1 MATRNLR
8 HALCFI
14 WLLLTVPLFAQSGR
28 PVQLGPLNVTVPL
41 GWTVKADATPA
52 RIYSP
57 DSTLADYFAVDFA
70 LPETT
75 NLDVRERHSQI
86 WKNLSGL
93 VKPGTTPQS
102 GVTGAFIWTKGEL
115 VRPGSTK
122 SEIMVL
128 YSAKSGSNYIGV
140 FVDATRPDLAT
151 KNLPALD
158 AMLKS
163 ATPALGSPS
172 DASVAA
178 SPANPG
184 NTSGAGHSQS
194 NATGMAT
201 LDEYVFTLPPTWTG
215 NKYADG
221 LVLMSPTSVTNER
234 CVVTISPMR
243 ASSGGNL
250 LAEADS
256 IFRDV
261 YKAYQPA
268 AMTNRGTQMPASIVH
283 GVSGQGWEYV
293 IIRRGIAPRGSR
305 ESRLGF
311 VFVAKLDSRLAVI
324 SGVSKDPLVST
335 CMGELAHNF
344 WPRFFYSLSFKSWSA
359 PDQTANMRKRLAGV
373 WTSATGT
380 AADQITIAGN
390 GRFANAAA
398 RQQYDLI
405 SSNEALVTTTAAF
418 GNGSYKLNGNA
429 ITLIQ
434 DDRQNQPDRG
444 FIRMEEESKDE
455 GRTWAPIL
463 YLLRVSIVDG
473 QDYEVR
479 YQRTR

>member
-1 MATRNLR
+1 MTSRNRR

-14 WLLLTVPLFAQSGR
+14 WFLLAFPLFAQSGS
-28 PVQLGPLNVTVPL
+28 PVQLGPLKVIVPA

-75 NLDVRERHSQI
+75 NMDVRERHSQI

-102 GVTGAFIWTKGEL
+102 GVTGPFIWTRGEL
-115 VRPGSTK
+115 VRPGSSK
-122 SEIMVL
+122 SEIMAL
-128 YSAKSGSNYIGV
+128 YSAKSGNTYIGV
-140 FVDATRPDLAT
+140 FVDATRPDLAS

-158 AMLKS
+158 AMLKI
-163 ATPALGSPS
+163 ATPALGSS
-172 DASVAA
+172 SNASGAA
-178 SPANPG
+178 SPASPG
-184 NTSGAGHSQS
+184 NTSGPGHSQS

-201 LDEYVFTLPPTWTG
+201 LSEYVFTVPPMWTAT
-215 NKYADG
+215 KYTDG
-221 LVLMSPTSVTNER
+221 LVLMSPASVTNER

-243 ASSGGNL
+243 PSAGGNL
-250 LAEADS
+250 LAEADNV
-256 IFRDV
+256 FRDV
-261 YKAYQPA
+261 YRQYDLRN
-268 AMTNRGTQMPASIVH
+268 MTNRGTQMPNSIVH

-293 IIRRGIAPRGSR
+293 IIRRGVAPRGSP

-344 WPRFFYSLSFKSWSA
+344 WPRFFYSLSFKNWSA
-359 PDQTANMRKRLAGV
+359 PDQTAMMRKRLAGV
-373 WTSATGT
+373 WTSATGV

-418 GNGSYKLNGNA
+418 GNGAYTLNGNA
-429 ITLIQ
+429 ITMVQ
-434 DDRQNQPDRG
+434 DDRQNQPETG

-463 YLLRVSIVDG
+463 YLLRVSIVDS

>member
-1 MATRNLR
+1 MSTRKLCR
-8 HALCFI
+8 GLCFI
-14 WLLLTVPLFAQSGR
+14 WLLFTIPLFAQSGR
-28 PVQLGPLNVTVPL
+28 PVQLGPLNVTVPQ
-41 GWTVKADATPA
+41 GWTIKSDATPV

-57 DSTLADYFAVDFA
+57 DSTLADYFAVDFPA
-70 LPETT
+70 PETT

-102 GVTGAFIWTKGEL
+102 GVTGPFIWTKGEL
-115 VRPGSTK
+115 VRPGSSK

-128 YSAKSGSNYIGV
+128 YSAKSGSNYIAV
-140 FVDATRPDLAT
+140 FVDATRPDLAAT
-151 KNLPALD
+151 NLPALE
-158 AMLKS
+158 AMLKT
-163 ATPALGSPS
+163 ATPASRIPS
-172 DASVAA
+172 DASGAA
-178 SPANPG
+178 SPANSG
-184 NTSGAGHSQS
+184 TSGAGHSQS

-201 LDEYVFTLPPTWTG
+201 LNEYVFTVPPTWTG
-215 NKYADG
+215 TKYTDG

-243 ASSGGNL
+243 PSTGGNL
-250 LAEADS
+250 LAEADNV
-256 IFRDV
+256 FRDV
-261 YKAYQPA
+261 YKQYDLRN
-268 AMTNRGTQMPASIVH
+268 MTNRGTQMPNSIVH

-293 IIRRGIAPRGSR
+293 MIRRGVAPHDSP

-311 VFVAKLDSRLAVI
+311 VFVAKLESRLAVI

-344 WPRFFYSLSFKSWSA
+344 WPRFFYSLSFKNWSA

-418 GNGSYKLNGNA
+418 GNGAYTLQGNA
-429 ITLIQ
+429 ITMIQ

-463 YLLRVSIVDG
+463 YLLRVS
-473 QDYEVR
+473 
-479 YQRTR
+479 

>member
-1 MATRNLR
+1 MTTRKLCQG
-8 HALCFI
+8 LCFTWFLFTI
-14 WLLLTVPLFAQSGR
+14 SLFAQSGR
-28 PVQLGPLNVTVPL
+28 PVQLGPLNVTVPQ
-41 GWTVKADATPA
+41 GWTVKSDATPV

-57 DSTLADYFAVDFA
+57 DSSLADYFAVDFPA
-70 LPETT
+70 PETT

-102 GVTGAFIWTKGEL
+102 GVTGPFIWTKGEL
-115 VRPGSTK
+115 MRPGGSK

-128 YSAKSGSNYIGV
+128 YSAKSGSNYIAV
-140 FVDATRPDLAT
+140 FVDATRPDLAA

-158 AMLKS
+158 TMLKG
-163 ATPALGSPS
+163 ATPAGGLPS
-172 DASVAA
+172 DASGAA

-184 NTSGAGHSQS
+184 NTSGAGHYQS

-201 LDEYVFTLPPTWTG
+201 LNEYAFTVPPTWTAT
-215 NKYADG
+215 KYTDG
-221 LVLMSPTSVTNER
+221 LVLMSPASVTNER

-243 ASSGGNL
+243 PSSGGNL

-256 IFRDV
+256 VFRDV
-261 YKAYQPA
+261 YRQYDLRN
-268 AMTNRGTQMPASIVH
+268 MTTRGSPMPNSIVH

-293 IIRRGIAPRGSR
+293 IIRRGVAPRGSP

-311 VFVAKLDSRLAVI
+311 VFVAKLESRLAVI

-335 CMGELAHNF
+335 CLGELAHNA
-344 WPRFFYSLSFKSWSA
+344 WPRFFYSLSFKNWSA
-359 PDQTANMRKRLAGV
+359 PDQTANVRKRLAGV
-373 WTSATGT
+373 WTSATGV

-418 GNGSYKLNGNA
+418 GNGSYTLQGNA
-429 ITLIQ
+429 ITMIQ
-434 DDRQNQPDRG
+434 DDRQNQPTTG

-463 YLLRVSIVDG
+463 YLLRVSTVDG

>member
-1 MATRNLR
+1 MTPRNLR
-8 HALCFI
+8 HTLCFT
-14 WLLLTVPLFAQSGR
+14 WFLLSALLFAQNGG
-28 PVQLGPLNVTVPL
+28 PMKLGPLNVTVPR
-41 GWTVKADATPA
+41 GWIVKSDATPV

-70 LPETT
+70 APETT
-75 NLDVRERHSQI
+75 NLDVRERHNQI
-86 WKNLSGL
+86 WQNLSGL

-102 GVTGAFIWTKGEL
+102 GVTGHFIWTKGEL

-122 SEIMVL
+122 SEIMAL

-140 FVDATRPDLAT
+140 FVDATRPDLAS

-163 ATPALGSPS
+163 ATPAIGPSS
-172 DASVAA
+172 DASSTA

-184 NTSGAGHSQS
+184 NASGAGHSQS
-194 NATGMAT
+194 NAIGLAT
-201 LDEYVFTLPPTWTG
+201 LNEYIFSVPPGWTPT
-215 NKYADG
+215 KYSDG
-221 LVLMSPTSVTNER
+221 IVLMSPASVTNER

-243 ASSGGNL
+243 RSSGGNL

-256 IFRDV
+256 VFRDV
-261 YKAYQPA
+261 YRQYDLRN
-268 AMTNRGTQMPASIVH
+268 MTNRGTQMPNSIVH

-293 IIRRGIAPRGSR
+293 MIRRGIAPRGSP

-344 WPRFFYSLSFKSWSA
+344 WPRFFYSLGFKDWSA
-359 PDQTANMRKRLAGV
+359 PDQAAAMRKRIAGV
-373 WTSATGT
+373 WMSATGV
-380 AADQITIAGN
+380 AADKITIAGN

-418 GNGSYKLNGNA
+418 GNGSYTLQGNA
-429 ITLIQ
+429 ITMVQ
-434 DDRQNQPDRG
+434 DDRQNQPETG

-455 GRTWAPIL
+455 GRTWAPVL
-463 YLLRVSIVDG
+463 YLLRVSKVDG
-473 QDYEVR
+473 ADYEVR
-479 YQRTR
+479 YLRPR

>member
-1 MATRNLR
+1 
-8 HALCFI
+8 
-14 WLLLTVPLFAQSGR
+14 
-28 PVQLGPLNVTVPL
+28 
-41 GWTVKADATPA
+41 
-52 RIYSP
+52 
-57 DSTLADYFAVDFA
+57 
-70 LPETT
+70 
-75 NLDVRERHSQI
+75 
-86 WKNLSGL
+86 
-93 VKPGTTPQS
+93 
-102 GVTGAFIWTKGEL
+102 
-115 VRPGSTK
+115 
-122 SEIMVL
+122 
-128 YSAKSGSNYIGV
+128 
-140 FVDATRPDLAT
+140 
-151 KNLPALD
+151 
-158 AMLKS
+158 
-163 ATPALGSPS
+163 
-172 DASVAA
+172 
-178 SPANPG
+178 
-184 NTSGAGHSQS
+184 
-194 NATGMAT
+194 
-201 LDEYVFTLPPTWTG
+201 
-215 NKYADG
+215 
-221 LVLMSPTSVTNER
+221 
-234 CVVTISPMR
+234 VVTISPMR
-243 ASSGGNL
+243 PSSGGNL

-311 VFVAKLDSRLAVI
+311 VFAARLDSRLAVI

-344 WPRFFYSLSFKSWSA
+344 WPRFFYSLSFKNWSA
-359 PDQTANMRKRLAGV
+359 PDQTGNMRKRLAGV

-418 GNGSYKLNGNA
+418 GNGSYTLRGNA

>member
-1 MATRNLR
+1 MARNLR
-8 HALCFI
+8 HTLCFTLF
-14 WLLLTVPLFAQSGR
+14 LLAIPLFAQADR
-28 PVQLGPLNVTVPL
+28 PVQLGPLNVSVPQ
-41 GWTVKADATPA
+41 GWTIKSDATPV

-57 DSTLADYFAVDFA
+57 DSTLADYFAVDFPA
-70 LPETT
+70 PETT

-93 VKPGTTPQS
+93 VKLGTTPQS
-102 GVTGAFIWTKGEL
+102 GVTGPFMWTRGEL
-115 VRPGSTK
+115 VRPGSSK
-122 SEIMVL
+122 SETMVL
-128 YSAKSGSNYIGV
+128 YSAKSGSTYIAV
-140 FVDATRPDLAT
+140 FVDATRSDLAT
-151 KNLPALD
+151 KNLPALE

-163 ATPALGSPS
+163 ATPAPGSSS
-172 DASVAA
+172 DASNA
-178 SPANPG
+178 ANPG
-184 NTSGAGHSQS
+184 NASGAGHYQS

-201 LDEYVFTLPPTWTG
+201 LNEYVFTPPPTWTG
-215 NKYADG
+215 TKYTDG
-221 LVLMSPTSVTNER
+221 LVLMSPASVTNER

-243 ASSGGNL
+243 PSAGGNL
-250 LAEADS
+250 LSEADNV
-256 IFRDV
+256 FRDV
-261 YKAYQPA
+261 YRQYDLKN
-268 AMTNRGTQMPASIVH
+268 MTNRGTQMPNSIVH
-283 GVSGQGWEYV
+283 GFSGQGWEYV
-293 IIRRGIAPRGSR
+293 IIRRGVAPRSSP

-344 WPRFFYSLSFKSWSA
+344 WPRFFYSLSFKNWSA
-359 PDQTANMRKRLAGV
+359 PDQTAMMRKRLAGV
-373 WTSATGT
+373 WTSATGV

-418 GNGSYKLNGNA
+418 GNGNYTLRGNA
-429 ITLIQ
+429 ITMIQ
-434 DDRQNQPDRG
+434 DDRQNQPETG

-455 GRTWAPIL
+455 GRTWVPIL
-463 YLLRVSIVDG
+463 YLLRVSAVDS

>member
-1 MATRNLR
+1 MTSGNLR
-8 HALCFI
+8 HTLCFTWFLFAI
-14 WLLLTVPLFAQSGR
+14 PLFAQSGR
-28 PVQLGPLNVTVPL
+28 TVQLGPLNVTVPQ
-41 GWTVKADATPA
+41 GWTIKADATPA

-57 DSTLADYFAVDFA
+57 DSTLADYFSADFA
-70 LPETT
+70 VPETT

-86 WKNLSGL
+86 WQNLSGL

-102 GVTGAFIWTKGEL
+102 GVTGPFIWTKGEL
-115 VRPGSTK
+115 VRPGSSK

-163 ATPALGSPS
+163 ATPALAPAAN
-172 DASVAA
+172 ASSAG

-184 NTSGAGHSQS
+184 STSGVGHYQS

-201 LDEYVFTLPPTWTG
+201 LNEYVFTVPPTWIPT
-215 NKYADG
+215 KYTDG
-221 LVLMSPTSVTNER
+221 LVLMSPASVTNER

-243 ASSGGNL
+243 PSSGGNL
-250 LAEADS
+250 LAEADNV
-256 IFRDV
+256 FRDV
-261 YKAYQPA
+261 YRQYDLRN
-268 AMTNRGTQMPASIVH
+268 MTVRSTPMPNSIVH

-293 IIRRGIAPRGSR
+293 IIRRGVAPHGSP

-311 VFVAKLDSRLAVI
+311 LFVAKLDNRLAVI

-335 CMGELAHNF
+335 CMGELAHNA
-344 WPRFFYSLSFKSWSA
+344 WPRFFYSLSFKNWSA
-359 PDQTANMRKRLAGV
+359 PDQTAMMRKRLAGV

-418 GNGSYKLNGNA
+418 GNGTYTLQGNA
-429 ITLIQ
+429 ITMIQ
-434 DDRQNQPDRG
+434 DDRQNQPERG

-463 YLLRVSIVDG
+463 YLLRVSTVDG

>member
-1 MATRNLR
+1 MASRNLSR
-8 HALCFI
+8 ALCFI
-14 WLLLTVPLFAQSGR
+14 WFLLAIPLFAQSGSS
-28 PVQLGPLNVTVPL
+28 VQLGPLNVIVPQ
-41 GWTVKADATPA
+41 GWTVKADAIPA

-70 LPETT
+70 LPEPT

-93 VKPGTTPQS
+93 VKAGTTPQS
-102 GVTGAFIWTKGEL
+102 GVTGPFIWTRGEL
-115 VRPGSTK
+115 VRPGSSK
-122 SEIMVL
+122 SEIMAL
-128 YSAKSGSNYIGV
+128 YSAKSGNTYIGV
-140 FVDATRPDLAT
+140 FVDATRPDLAS

-163 ATPALGSPS
+163 ATLALGPS
-172 DASVAA
+172 SNASGAA
-178 SPANPG
+178 SSANPG
-184 NTSGAGHSQS
+184 STSGAGHSQS

-201 LDEYVFTLPPTWTG
+201 VDEYVFTVPPTWNAT
-215 NKYADG
+215 KYTDG
-221 LVLMSPTSVTNER
+221 LVLMSPASVTNER

-243 ASSGGNL
+243 PSTGGNL
-250 LAEADS
+250 LAEADNV
-256 IFRDV
+256 FRDV
-261 YKAYQPA
+261 YRQYDLRN
-268 AMTNRGTQMPASIVH
+268 MTNRGTQMPNSIVH

-293 IIRRGIAPRGSR
+293 MIRRGVAPRSSP

-311 VFVAKLDSRLAVI
+311 VFVAKLESRLAVI

-344 WPRFFYSLSFKSWSA
+344 WPRFFYSLSFKNWSA
-359 PDQTANMRKRLAGV
+359 PDQTASMRKRLSGV
-373 WTSATGT
+373 WTSATGV

-418 GNGSYKLNGNA
+418 GNGAYTLNGNA
-429 ITLIQ
+429 ITMVQ
-434 DDRQNQPDRG
+434 DDRQNQPETG
-444 FIRMEEESKDE
+444 YIRMEEESKDE

-463 YLLRVSIVDG
+463 YLLRVSAVDG

>member
-1 MATRNLR
+1 MTTRKLCQG
-8 HALCFI
+8 LCFTWFLFTI
-14 WLLLTVPLFAQSGR
+14 PLFAQGGR
-28 PVQLGPLNVTVPL
+28 PVQLGALNVTVPQ

-57 DSTLADYFAVDFA
+57 DSTLADYFAVDFPA
-70 LPETT
+70 PETT
-75 NLDVRERHSQI
+75 NLDARERHNQI
-86 WKNLSGL
+86 WQNLSGL

-102 GVTGAFIWTKGEL
+102 GVTGAFMWTRGEL
-115 VRPGSTK
+115 VRPGSSK
-122 SEIMVL
+122 SETMVL
-128 YSAKSGSNYIGV
+128 YSAKSGSTYIGV

-151 KNLPALD
+151 KNLPALN

-163 ATPALGSPS
+163 ATPAVGPSS
-172 DASVAA
+172 DASGAA
-178 SPANPG
+178 SSANTG
-184 NTSGAGHSQS
+184 NTSGAGQHQS
-194 NATGMAT
+194 TATGMAT
-201 LDEYVFTLPPTWTG
+201 LNEYVFTVPPTWTG
-215 NKYADG
+215 TKYTDA

-234 CVVTISPMR
+234 CVVSIFPLRPST
-243 ASSGGNL
+243 GGNL
-250 LAEADS
+250 LAEADHV
-256 IFRDV
+256 FRDV
-261 YKAYQPA
+261 YKQYDLRN
-268 AMTNRGTQMPASIVH
+268 MTNRGTQMPNSIVH

-293 IIRRGIAPRGSR
+293 IIRRGVAPHGSP

-344 WPRFFYSLSFKSWSA
+344 WPRFFYSLSFKNWSA

-373 WTSATGT
+373 WTSATGV

-418 GNGSYKLNGNA
+418 GNGAYTLQGNA
-429 ITLIQ
+429 ITMIQ
-434 DDRQNQPDRG
+434 DDRQNQPERG

-463 YLLRVSIVDG
+463 YLLRVSKVDG

>member
-1 MATRNLR
+1 MTTRKLCR
-8 HALCFI
+8 GLCFN
-14 WLLLTVPLFAQSGR
+14 WFLLTVPLFAQSGR
-28 PVQLGPLNVTVPL
+28 PVQLGPLNVTVPQ
-41 GWTVKADATPA
+41 GWTVKADAIPA

-57 DSTLADYFAVDFA
+57 DSTLSDYFAVDFA
-70 LPETT
+70 VPETT
-75 NLDVRERHSQI
+75 NLDVRERHNQI
-86 WKNLSGL
+86 WQNLSGL
-93 VKPGTTPQS
+93 VKLGTTPQS
-102 GVTGAFIWTKGEL
+102 GVTGPFIWTKGEL

-128 YSAKSGSNYIGV
+128 YSAKSGSSYIAV
-140 FVDATRPDLAT
+140 FVDATRPDLAA

-158 AMLKS
+158 AMLKT
-163 ATPALGSPS
+163 AKPAGGIPS
-172 DASVAA
+172 DTSGAA
-178 SPANPG
+178 SPANPS
-184 NTSGAGHSQS
+184 NTSGAGHYQS

-201 LDEYVFTLPPTWTG
+201 LSEYVFTVPPTWTG
-215 NKYADG
+215 TKYTEG

-243 ASSGGNL
+243 PSSGGNL
-250 LAEADS
+250 LTEADNV
-256 IFRDV
+256 FRDV
-261 YKAYQPA
+261 YRQYDLRN
-268 AMTNRGTQMPASIVH
+268 MTNRGTQMPNSIVH
-283 GVSGQGWEYV
+283 GVSGQGWECV
-293 IIRRGIAPRGSR
+293 IIRRGVAPHGSP

-311 VFVAKLDSRLAVI
+311 AFVAKLDSRLAVI

-344 WPRFFYSLSFKSWSA
+344 WPRFFYSLSFKNWSA
-359 PDQTANMRKRLAGV
+359 PDQTAMMRKRLAGV
-373 WTSATGT
+373 WTSATGV

-418 GNGSYKLNGNA
+418 GNGSYTLRGNA
-429 ITLIQ
+429 ITMIQ
-434 DDRQNQPDRG
+434 DDRQNQPETS

-463 YLLRVSIVDG
+463 YLLRVSAVDG

>member
-1 MATRNLR
+1 MTTSKLCRG
-8 HALCFI
+8 LCFI
-14 WLLLTVPLFAQSGR
+14 WLLLTIPLFAQSGR
-28 PVQLGPLNVTVPL
+28 PVQLGPLNVTVPP

-102 GVTGAFIWTKGEL
+102 GVTGPFIWTKGEL
-115 VRPGSTK
+115 VRPGATK

-128 YSAKSGSNYIGV
+128 YSAKSGSSYIGV
-140 FVDATRPDLAT
+140 FVDATRPDLAS

-158 AMLKS
+158 AMLKT
-163 ATPALGSPS
+163 ATPAGGIPS
-172 DASVAA
+172 DASGAA
-178 SPANPG
+178 STANPS

-215 NKYADG
+215 NKYTDG

-243 ASSGGNL
+243 PSSGGNL
-250 LAEADS
+250 LAEADRV
-256 IFRDV
+256 FRDV
-261 YKAYQPA
+261 YKQFDLRN
-268 AMTNRGTQMPASIVH
+268 MTNRGTQMPNSIDH

-293 IIRRGIAPRGSR
+293 IIHRGVAPRGSP

-344 WPRFFYSLSFKSWSA
+344 WPRFFYSLSFKNWSA
-359 PDQTANMRKRLAGV
+359 PDQTVNMRKRLAGV

-418 GNGSYKLNGNA
+418 GNGAYKLNGNA

-434 DDRQNQPDRG
+434 DDRQNQPERG

-455 GRTWAPIL
+455 GRTWSPIL
-463 YLLRVSIVDG
+463 YLLRVSVVDG